1 MSAIDSV
8 ILAAGEE
15 PSPFHLN
22 LPELIVGV
30 IAFALLLFVL
40 WKFVFP
46 QFEKTFEERAAA
58 IEGGI
63 SKAEQAQAEANALL
77 EQYKAQ
83 LAEARGEAAAIR
95 ERAHTEGARIL
106 EELRAEGLAQK
117 ERIVTSGQEALAT
130 ERERLVHELRGQ
142 VGELAIDLAGRIVGE
157 SLADDARRSGAV
169 DRFLGELETGAAGGR
184 R

>member
-1 MSAIDSV
+1 MSAIDTV

-22 LPELIVGV
+22 VSELIVGV
-30 IAFALLLFVL
+30 IAFGLLLFVL
-40 WKFVFP
+40 WKYVFP
-46 QFEKTFEERAAA
+46 QFEKAYAERTAA

-63 SKAEQAQAEANALL
+63 SQAEQAQAEANALL

-95 ERAHTEGARIL
+95 ERAHTEGTRIL
-106 EELRAEGLAQK
+106 EELRAEGQAQK

-130 ERERLVHELRGQ
+130 ERERLVHELRGE
-142 VGELAIDLAGRIVGE
+142 VGALAIELASRIVGE
-157 SLADDARRSGAV
+157 SLADEARRSAAV
-169 DRFLGELETGAAGGR
+169 DRFLGELEAGTAGGR